1 MKKISFCIAAI
12 LLTTLSFAQK
22 IDKSQVPPAVKLTYF
37 NKIHD
42 TVAMVPSWE
51 LTGEIYKA
59 SFVKGEMTANV
70 SIKQNGEWIK
80 TVWGIPYQY
89 IPQKIKDNVATG
101 YAGFKVT
108 KSSIQYRSDGDYY
121 VIDIK
126 KKKDV
131 KSLLYNLKSEFI
143 KIDSDLISP
152 VPVPKP

>member
-1 MKKISFCIAAI
+1 MKNISFCIAVI
-12 LLTTLSFAQK
+12 LLATVSFAQK

-42 TVAMVPSWE
+42 TVSMAPAWE
-51 LTGEIYKA
+51 LTGEVYKA

-70 SIKQNGEWIK
+70 SIKQSGEWVK
-80 TVWGIPYQY
+80 TIWTIPYQY
-89 IPQKIKDNVATG
+89 VPQKIKDNVATS
-101 YAGFKVT
+101 YAGFKVM
-108 KSSIQYRSDGDYY
+108 KSSIQYRADGDYY

-131 KSLLYNLKSEFI
+131 KVLLYNLKSEFI
-143 KIDSDLISP
+143 KLDSDLISP